1 MGRTVKK
8 DDVEIVDFD
17 APDEEERRVVQRRMF
32 TYSPQAIRTAGA
44 VDRILVN
51 YPAFADAMKGVDR
64 VFQLGREFSI
74 QQGMQ
79 ILGESGSGKT
89 ALARHFLQSQ
99 PRSTL
104 FEEGCGALAIRL
116 PSRPAVG
123 QVIGAL
129 LRRLRYPFP
138 SISAQTLDIKRQ
150 VLMDAL
156 KQKGTRVIFV
166 DEAHHLLSQ
175 ARGQGRPQAMF
186 GNVTDLLREL
196 MDEVRVAMVFMGPH
210 ELANMESLDPHLAS
224 RMSARVELSGLESPA
239 IWHAFLRS
247 FIKQSTGVNLSLL
260 GDSDEAKRL
269 FGVTR
274 GNLRFFKR
282 LIAEGVLVAVDDG
295 ATTLSVRHLSLAYAR
310 VLGSGAV
317 KDNPYGA

>member
-1 MGRTVKK
+1 MGRTLKK
-8 DDVEIVDFD
+8 EDVQVVDFD

-32 TYSPQAIRTAGA
+32 TYSAQAIRTAGA

-89 ALARHFLQSQ
+89 ALARQFLQSQ
-99 PRSTL
+99 PRSNL

-116 PSRPAVG
+116 PSRPTVG

-138 SISAQTLDIKRQ
+138 AISVQTLDIKRQ
-150 VLMDAL
+150 VLIDAL
-156 KQKGTRVIFV
+156 KQKGTRLIFI

-175 ARGQGRPQAMF
+175 TRGYGRQQAMF

-196 MDEVRVAMVFMGPH
+196 MDEVRVAMVFMGPQ
-210 ELANMESLDPHLAS
+210 ELANMESIDAHLAS
-224 RMSARVELSGLESPA
+224 RISARVELSGLESPA
-239 IWHAFLRS
+239 VWHAFLRS
-247 FIKQSTGVNLSLL
+247 FVKQTTGVSLAMLSEA
-260 GDSDEAKRL
+260 GEAKRL
-269 FGVTR
+269 FGATQ

-295 ATTLSVRHLSLAYAR
+295 ATTLSVAHLSLAYSR
-310 VLGSGAV
+310 VMGSGAV
-317 KDNPYGA
+317 KDNPYAE